1 MCGLSSSTATAYNFL
16 TQQTALTNKPLPDI
30 HPAKGYFTALAAH
43 PLPYP
48 AIPAFYILYAP
59 SRAHARA
66 AHPFERRRI

>member
-16 TQQTALTNKPLPDI
+16 THQTALTNKPLSDI
-30 HPAKGYFTALAAH
+30 HQAKGYFTAH
-43 PLPYP
+43 PIHSLPYP

-59 SRAHARA
+59 LRARA